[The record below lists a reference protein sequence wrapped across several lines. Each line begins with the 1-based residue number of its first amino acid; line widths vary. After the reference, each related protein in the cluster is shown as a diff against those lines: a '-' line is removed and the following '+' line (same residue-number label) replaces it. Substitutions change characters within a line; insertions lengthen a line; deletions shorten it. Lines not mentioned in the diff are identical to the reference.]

1 MSNGET
7 VGSESSD
14 KPPAAS
20 SCDESRRGRRVTSDK
35 SVAWW
40 HWHRRLY
47 NWVVHWADTR
57 YGFVALIVLALTE
70 PICVPIPADI
80 MVVGLC
86 LGKPKRSLRYGL
98 TCAFFS
104 VLGGTI
110 AFSLGLAIGPERL
123 EHFFGSVAQFLE
135 WISFGL
141 IHLGDK
147 VESAL
152 EIYRKYNIWAIA
164 VSALTPV
171 PYMIF
176 SWVGGAMANV
186 SVLKFVG
193 ISLVF
198 RTMRFGGEALLFYF
212 LGEKARRLIEKYFNI
227 ATVVVIILL
236 IFVVY
241 VIKKLGHIFGG

>member
-1 MSNGET
+1 MASNKEYRMSDGER
-7 VGSESSD
+7 VKRESSD
-14 KPPAAS
+14 ERPAAS
-20 SCDESRRGRRVTSDK
+20 SCDESHRGKRATGHE

-40 HWHRRLY
+40 QLHRRLY

-57 YGFVALIVLALTE
+57 FGVLALIVLALTE
-70 PICVPIPADI
+70 PICVPIPADV

-110 AFSLGLAIGPERL
+110 AFSLGLAIGGERVVEL
-123 EHFFGSVAQFLE
+123 FSTIGIGAKVQF
-135 WISFGL
+135 
-141 IHLGDK
+141 
-147 VESAL
+147 AL
-152 EIYRKYNIWAIA
+152 ELYAKWDFWAIA

-176 SWVGGAMANV
+176 SWVGGMAEV
-186 SVLKFVG
+186 SLLKFVT
-193 ISLVF
+193 ISIVF
-198 RTMRFGGEALLFYF
+198 RTMRFGGEALLFYLF
-212 LGEKARRLIEKYFNI
+212 GEKARRLIEKYFNI

-236 IFVVY
+236 AVVVY
-241 VIKKLGHIFGG
+241 VIKWLGQIFTG

>member
-1 MSNGET
+1 MPNDEAII
-7 VGSESSD
+7 D
-14 KPPAAS
+14 K
-20 SCDESRRGRRVTSDK
+20 TSDEQRAT
-35 SVAWW
+35 SNEAVAWW

-47 NWVVHWADTR
+47 NWMVHWADTR
-57 YGFVALIVLALTE
+57 YGMVALIVLALTE
-70 PICVPIPADI
+70 PICVPIPADV
-80 MVVGLC
+80 MVLGLC

-123 EHFFGSVAQFLE
+123 EHFLGFVAQFLE

-141 IHLGDK
+141 IHLEDK
-147 VESAL
+147 VQKAF
-152 EIYRKYNIWAIA
+152 EIYQKYNVWAIA

-193 ISLVF
+193 ISVIF

-227 ATVVVIILL
+227 ATIVVIILL
-236 IFVVY
+236 AVVVY
-241 VIKKLGHIFGG
+241 AIKLLGQMFAG

>member
-1 MSNGET
+1 MSDDEI
-7 VGSESSD
+7 VSSESGKD
-14 KPPAAS
+14 CQAAGG
-20 SCDESRRGRRVTSDK
+20 E

-57 YGFVALIVLALTE
+57 YGIFALIILALTE
-70 PICVPIPADI
+70 PICVPIPADVLVI
-80 MVVGLC
+80 GLC

-110 AFSLGLAIGPERL
+110 AFSLGLAIGPERVVD
-123 EHFFGSVAQFLE
+123 FFSTIGLGSKARL
-135 WISFGL
+135 
-141 IHLGDK
+141 
-147 VESAL
+147 AL
-152 EIYRKYNIWAIA
+152 DIYTKYDFWAIA
-164 VSALTPV
+164 ISALTPV

-176 SWVGGAMANV
+176 SWVGGMAEV
-186 SVLKFVG
+186 SLLKFVT
-193 ISLVF
+193 ISIVF
-198 RTMRFGGEALLFYF
+198 RTMRFGSEALLFYF
-212 LGEKARRLIEKYFNI
+212 LGGRARRLIEKYFNI

-241 VIKKLGHIFGG
+241 VVKKLGHIFTG

>member
-1 MSNGET
+1 MSNGEM
-7 VGSESSD
+7 VSGKSSQES
-14 KPPAAS
+14 PAAS
-20 SCDESRRGRRVTSDK
+20 SCDESRRGRRVTSSE

-57 YGFVALIVLALTE
+57 YGMVALIILALTE
-70 PICVPIPADI
+70 PICVPIPADV

-110 AFSLGLAIGPERL
+110 AFSLGLAIGPERVVD
-123 EHFFGSVAQFLE
+123 FFSAIALGTKAQF
-135 WISFGL
+135 
-141 IHLGDK
+141 
-147 VESAL
+147 AL
-152 EIYRKYNIWAIA
+152 DLYKKYDFWAIA
-164 VSALTPV
+164 ISALTPV

-176 SWVGGAMANV
+176 SWVGGMAEV
-186 SVLKFVG
+186 SLLKFVTV
-193 ISLVF
+193 SAVF
-198 RTMRFGGEALLFYF
+198 RTVRFGGEALLFYF

-236 IFVVY
+236 ICLVY